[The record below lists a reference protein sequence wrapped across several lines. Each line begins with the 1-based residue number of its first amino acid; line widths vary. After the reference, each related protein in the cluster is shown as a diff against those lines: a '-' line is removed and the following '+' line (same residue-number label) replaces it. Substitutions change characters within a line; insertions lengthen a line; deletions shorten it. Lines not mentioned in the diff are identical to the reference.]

1 MMNIICTAKDLK
13 KYELQE
19 KSEVTVTIRLSQ
31 KIILDK
37 HVISRWKLVEEIE
50 EIYTLTFN
58 FHCALK
64 KHNMLHNKSYYQ
76 VQRNAAGTPVLIRVS
91 E

>member
-64 KHNMLHNKSYYQ
+64 NIICFIINHTTRYKEMPLEHRY
-76 VQRNAAGTPVLIRVS
+76 
-91 E
+91 